1 MPTDLREP
9 EPMAEDRQDLAKL
22 DAIKLLMCTLADL
35 RIVQTDPHARH

>member
-35 RIVQTDPHARH
+35 MIVQTDPHERH